1 MKKLFKIG
9 TRGSILALAQTKIV
23 KELIKEKFPELE
35 IEIKEIITT
44 GDKDLRTNWGDKNI
58 SLKNFFTKEIEKE
71 LLEGEI
77 DFAVHSMKDM
87 PILNPKGLI
96 LGGVPKR
103 ADNRDVFISKTGKT
117 LEELPE
123 NPIIGTSSIRRA
135 TCVKELREDA
145 VIKPIRGNIH
155 TRLRKLK
162 EEDYDGI
169 ILAGAG
175 LIRTGLEEKITEY
188 FNIDEIV
195 PAPAQGAIYIQCRE
209 DDTDLLNILKKITD
223 EKTLEIITIEREFSK
238 IFDGGCHTPMG
249 CAGYFI
255 GDEIELQGMYYSNGI
270 MSKKTY
276 RGKKEEKER
285 IARILAEKIQ
295 EEINGK

>member
-35 IEIKEIITT
+35 LEIKEIITT

-87 PILNPKGLI
+87 PIINPKGLI

-117 LEELPE
+117 LKELPE

-223 EKTLEIITIEREFSK
+223 EKTLEIIKIEREFSK

>member
-35 IEIKEIITT
+35 LEIKEIITT

-117 LEELPE
+117 LKELPE

-223 EKTLEIITIEREFSK
+223 EKTLEIIKIEREFSK

>member
-35 IEIKEIITT
+35 LEIKEIITT

-117 LEELPE
+117 LKELPE

-223 EKTLEIITIEREFSK
+223 EKTLEIIKIEREFSK
-238 IFDGGCHTPMG
+238 VFDGGCHTPMG

>member
-35 IEIKEIITT
+35 LEIKEIITT

-117 LEELPE
+117 LKELPE

-175 LIRTGLEEKITEY
+175 LIRTGLEGKITEY

-209 DDTDLLNILKKITD
+209 DDTELLNILKKITD